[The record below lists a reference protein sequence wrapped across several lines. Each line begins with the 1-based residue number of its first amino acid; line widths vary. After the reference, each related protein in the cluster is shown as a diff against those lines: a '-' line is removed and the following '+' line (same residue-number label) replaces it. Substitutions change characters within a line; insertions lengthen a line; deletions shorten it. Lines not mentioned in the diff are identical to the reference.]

1 MKHPGFRE
9 NFRDGVKPNRVVRG
23 LVNKER
29 GPRFERRERTGQL
42 GPVIPDVLNEFIT
55 TTVPSQTVGA
65 MVVKFVV
72 EIMQHPTKRRKEM
85 RLLTAD
91 RIGMRKEQLMQ
102 PSGTTP
108 GGANHKQV
116 LESGHSEPSSGRR
129 NACSS
134 AKRSS
139 DCSLQY
145 WASAWLGSSKSASA

>member
-1 MKHPGFRE
+1 MKHLGFRE

-29 GPRFERRERTGQL
+29 GRRFELRERTGQL
-42 GPVIPDVLNEFIT
+42 GPVIPDVLNKFVT
-55 TTVPSQTVGA
+55 TTVPRKTVGA
-65 MVVKFVV
+65 MLVKLVI
-72 EIMQHPTKRRKEM
+72 EIMQDPTKRRKEM
-85 RLLTAD
+85 RLLTTD
-91 RIGMRKEQLMQ
+91 RLGMRKEQLMQ

-108 GGANHKQV
+108 GRANHKQV
-116 LESGHSEPSSGRR
+116 LEIGHSEISSGRR

-145 WASAWLGSSKSASA
+145 WASAWFGSSKSASA